1 MGLITGVLLL
11 PLAPVRGVVWV
22 AEQIRDEVNRQ
33 HHDPGVIARELRE
46 VDEKRKRGELDEKT
60 AAAREQELIDR
71 QIAAAGGSNPK
82 GDDRG

>member
-1 MGLITGVLLL
+1 LITGILLL

-22 AEQIRDEVNRQ
+22 SEQIRDEVNRQ

-46 VDEKRKRGELDEKT
+46 VDEKRKRGELSEEQ

-71 QIAAAGGSNPK
+71 QIAAAGGSNAPA
-82 GDDRG
+82 RGNG